1 MREADGRWHGISFL
15 LRSEFCRR
23 HGTELPRWIV
33 AIVMPF
39 VATLTPLRETIGRAL
54 ALTNWIRLLWSAF
67 GASHLN

>member
-1 MREADGRWHGISFL
+1 MADGMASAFYDVVNY
-15 LRSEFCRR
+15 CRR